1 MEPVPVVPQPRRPGA
16 VPVSG
21 VLSPAGTVP
30 VVTVFI
36 QLSTPTPNKVQQHI
50 NLTTSVTIY
59 LSNLTF
65 FVAFKCRELLK
76 LNKTLYKSSW
86 ISWRMHCLKAGNT
99 FSDTMKC

>member
-1 MEPVPVVPQPRRPGA
+1 MEPVPIVPQPRRPGA

-50 NLTTSVTIY
+50 NLTASVTIY

-76 LNKTLYKSSW
+76 LNKLFINPLGLAGECIVSKLATLF
-86 ISWRMHCLKAGNT
+86 LT
-99 FSDTMKC
+99 P